1 MGFNNDQMQ
10 MTLNGPM
17 DNKKRL
23 SSGKGLGSN
32 INSNNRTGSEN
43 RVQSLRSGGI
53 PLSNNDLSP
62 NKTIN

>member
-1 MGFNNDQMQ
+1 ME
-10 MTLNGPM
+10 
-17 DNKKRL
+17 NKKRL
-23 SSGKGLGSN
+23 SSGKGLSSN

-43 RVQSLRSGGI
+43 RVQSLRAGGI